1 MVMSP
6 ETFAKIAERSLDL
19 IPKDFKEKIQ
29 NTEIIIEDFPDWDM
43 LNDLGISSRWE
54 LLGLYVG
61 VPITNQSFFSTA
73 PLPERIYLFRK
84 PILRAAGSPENI
96 SSVIR
101 DVLIHEIGHHLG
113 FSDSELSK
121 MNI

>member
-6 ETFAKIAERSLDL
+6 EIFAKIAERSLDL

-96 SSVIR
+96 PSVIR

>member
-1 MVMSP
+1 MSP
-6 ETFAKIAERSLDL
+6 EIFAKIAERSLDL

-96 SSVIR
+96 PSVIR